1 MSPKLKN
8 FVLTLILLVV
18 GVSTFAQE
26 VVTGGP
32 TPPPP
37 PAPGGERIPSLPGL
51 VVPID
56 ENIVIL
62 LVAGLLAGVV
72 YFYKNR
78 VTSKA

>member
-1 MSPKLKN
+1 MSPKLKY

-18 GVSTFAQE
+18 GTTSFAQE

-32 TPPPP
+32 MPPPP

-51 VVPID
+51 AVPLD
-56 ENIVIL
+56 ENIMML
-62 LVAGLLAGVV
+62 LTAGLLVGIV

-78 VTSKA
+78 TIKA

>member
-1 MSPKLKN
+1 MSPKLKY

-18 GVSTFAQE
+18 GATSFAQE
-26 VVTGGP
+26 VVTGGS

-51 VVPID
+51 AVPVD
-56 ENIVIL
+56 ENIMLL
-62 LVAGLLAGVV
+62 LVAGLFVGVV

-78 VTSKA
+78 TIKA

>member
-1 MSPKLKN
+1 MTSILC
-8 FVLTLILLVV
+8 LI
-18 GVSTFAQE
+18 GYVSLAQD

-32 TPPPP
+32 SPPPP